1 MKLYLLRHGEAA
13 PSEDY
18 PDDYLRPLTD
28 NGRTQIRELAGEL
41 VETGISFDV
50 IVSSPCV
57 RAYQTAEI
65 VADALKERDKMFV
78 DDMLAPGCTLG
89 DILEILERNR
99 QFERILCVGHE
110 PDFGEIA
117 GELLFLDEPRPL
129 RKGEMIEIEIDN

>member
-1 MKLYLLRHGEAA
+1 MRLFLLRHGEAA
-13 PSEDY
+13 PSEQY
-18 PDDYLRPLTD
+18 PDDHLRPLTD
-28 NGRTQIRELAGEL
+28 KGREQIKEMAEELAEMG
-41 VETGISFDV
+41 TSFDV

-99 QFERILCVGHE
+99 QFESILCVGHE
-110 PDFGEIA
+110 PDFGQIA
-117 GELLFLDEPRPL
+117 SELLFLDEPRPL
-129 RKGEMIEIEIDN
+129 RKGEMVEIEIDN